1 MADLLKTR
9 LPRPSMPDW
18 RRHLV
23 GAVNEHDIVNLTREF
38 VAMWTPEDISRLP
51 ASCRPGRIRDG
62 EDISQWAYELARAH
76 TSLRY
81 DEDEDAL
88 IVRMLAFMSEAAMR
102 TAEVKA
108 LEAAAAKGA

>member
-1 MADLLKTR
+1 
-9 LPRPSMPDW
+9 MPDW
-18 RRHLV
+18 RRRLV
-23 GAVNEHDIVNLTREF
+23 GAVTEHEIVNLTREF
-38 VAMWTPEDISRLP
+38 VATWMPEDISRLP

-81 DEDEDAL
+81 DEYEDGL

-102 TAEVKA
+102 TAAVKTF
-108 LEAAAAKGA
+108 EAAATRGA